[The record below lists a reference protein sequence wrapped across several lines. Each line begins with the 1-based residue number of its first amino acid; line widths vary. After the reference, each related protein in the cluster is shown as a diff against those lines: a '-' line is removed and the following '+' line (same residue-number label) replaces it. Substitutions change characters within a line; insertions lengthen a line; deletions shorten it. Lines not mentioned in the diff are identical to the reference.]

1 MLAKL
6 TSKNQLT
13 LPKAVLETVGTPDY
27 LEVTEE
33 GGRIVL
39 TPVRITRADAVRGK
53 LKELGISEDDV
64 AAAVEWGWYG
74 LEVYDLATGAASSV
88 RFQAGWRAGPVAG
101 AAPDKVKV
109 TLDQASYRKAFA
121 SYRRSSIWR
130 PYTIHWLR

>member
-13 LPKAVLETVGTPDY
+13 LPKAVLKTVGKADY
-27 LEVTEE
+27 FDVIED

-64 AAAVEWGWYG
+64 ATAVGWARG
-74 LEVYDLATGAASSV
+74 RG
-88 RFQAGWRAGPVAG
+88 
-101 AAPDKVKV
+101 
-109 TLDQASYRKAFA
+109 
-121 SYRRSSIWR
+121 
-130 PYTIHWLR
+130 